1 MSQPSPP
8 IVVIGASAGGVQA
21 LLDLVAELPAGYPGA
36 VFVVLH
42 IGAGKS
48 MLPDLLARAG
58 PLLAEHARHGD
69 TIQPGRILVAP
80 PDAHLLVREDRVELS
95 HGPRENHSR
104 PAVDPLFR
112 TAARAHGSRV
122 TGVILSGALSDGVA
136 GLLSVKSHG
145 GITIVQDPDEA
156 LFSGMPDSAIRSLD
170 PDYILPAGQ
179 IGTHLATVHGPVG
192 RQWEIP
198 AMDPSQNAE
207 SVIRED
213 FEEQEHDRRNGEL
226 TMFTCPDCGGSLWQ
240 ANVGH
245 AWGPEAL
252 VRQKSEELE
261 AALWSSVRLFEER
274 ATLSRQVGARL
285 RASGEDQGRIDRIAE
300 QALFDERR
308 ANAIREVLDAPLHGT
323 VTILENGADG
333 H

>member
-1 MSQPSPP
+1 
-8 IVVIGASAGGVQA
+8 
-21 LLDLVAELPAGYPGA
+21 
-36 VFVVLH
+36 
-42 IGAGKS
+42 
-48 MLPDLLARAG
+48 
-58 PLLAEHARHGD
+58 
-69 TIQPGRILVAP
+69 
-80 PDAHLLVREDRVELS
+80 
-95 HGPRENHSR
+95 
-104 PAVDPLFR
+104 
-112 TAARAHGSRV
+112 
-122 TGVILSGALSDGVA
+122 
-136 GLLSVKSHG
+136 
-145 GITIVQDPDEA
+145 
-156 LFSGMPDSAIRSLD
+156 
-170 PDYILPAGQ
+170 
-179 IGTHLATVHGPVG
+179 
-192 RQWEIP
+192 
-198 AMDPSQNAE
+198 MDPSQNAE

-240 ANVGH
+240 ANAGNQLHFQCHVGH